1 MLEIIALINILTG
14 ESISK
19 EIYFN
24 SKNELI
30 PNHKQEYILNNDQQT
45 LLAGTNHLSIFSD
58 NQLETQLLVITKPDT
73 CHFEDIFIN
82 KLDYHQ
88 DYFELTIPDSCTNYY
103 QNIQI
108 YIDKNIPIQKPIS
121 NTIHIQ
127 TSLVSTSES
136 IIIKYKDQ
144 IVNTACWI
152 NEQISQ
158 SELKDFQK
166 FNINQSECLNE
177 TIDNSFFTKNKP
189 LEPFIQQQSSET
201 NTIQKQSSETNTIQQ
216 QSSETNTESNTIQQP
231 SEKETDSPETT
242 NPTPQPGELKII
254 EVMANSSNEYIVLQN
269 TSNKPLGLGQTYLT
283 DKTQTKHKLGN
294 TLLEANDTIKI
305 ESLKFQINNNDEI
318 IYLFNKDNQLLEEF
332 IIIDSNPEI
341 PITNSNQQNLNNQID
356 QIQKESN
363 TTQQAISNSD
373 NTAAD
378 PQINAENTKQ
388 ETQQEP
394 IEPPDSSEIEVGDL
408 LITEIYANPVG
419 TDKGQ
424 EFIEIYNNSES
435 NIVLDQ
441 ITLQINTKTYQL
453 SGEISADQFVVIK
466 QFPVTNSQTT
476 LKIIAGETIIDQA
489 SYASSSEGK
498 SLIKIHDSWYQTT
511 QPSPEAENG
520 TIDIYTG
527 SIEVTDTTIIF
538 NDQNLNIEGFTLE
551 LGKYENAKI
560 EYLKTNQGDQTEIIN
575 ISDLKKTTTTEESQ
589 NENQT
594 LTSGIGLLSMASLG
608 VLYSLFK

>member
-30 PNHKQEYILNNDQQT
+30 PNQKQEYILNNNQKT
-45 LLAGTNHLSIFSD
+45 LLAGTNHLSIFSE
-58 NQLETQLLVITKPDT
+58 NTLKTQLLVITKPDT
-73 CHFEDIFIN
+73 CNYKDIFIN

-88 DYFELTIPDSCTNYY
+88 DYFELTIPDSCINYY

-108 YIDKNIPIQKPIS
+108 YIDKNIPIQKPTS
-121 NTIHIQ
+121 NTIHIE

-136 IIIKYKDQ
+136 IIVQYKDQ

-152 NEQISQ
+152 NGQISQ
-158 SELKDFQK
+158 AELKDFQK
-166 FNINQSECLNE
+166 FNINQSECINE
-177 TIDNSFFTKNKP
+177 TIDNSFFTKSQP
-189 LEPFIQQQSSET
+189 SESFIQQQASP
-201 NTIQKQSSETNTIQQ
+201 
-216 QSSETNTESNTIQQP
+216 TNTESNTIQQP
-231 SEKETDSPETT
+231 LENTTESPETT

-269 TSNKPLGLGQTYLT
+269 TSNKSLGLGQTYLT
-283 DKTQTKHKLGN
+283 DKTQTKHKLEN
-294 TLLEANDTIKI
+294 VVLEANAIIKI
-305 ESLKFQINNNDEI
+305 ETLKFQINNSNEI

-332 IIIDSNPEI
+332 IIIDSTPET
-341 PITNSNQQNLNNQID
+341 PITNSNQQVLND
-356 QIQKESN
+356 QTDQLQEELN
-363 TTQQAISNSD
+363 TNQQANTFETSNSD
-373 NTAAD
+373 NTEAD
-378 PQINAENTKQ
+378 PTINTINTKQ

-394 IEPPDSSEIEVGDL
+394 VELPDSLKIEVGDL

-441 ITLQINTKTYQL
+441 LNLQINTKTYQL
-453 SGEISADQFVVIK
+453 SGDISPDQFVVIK

-476 LKIIAGETIIDQA
+476 LKLIAGETIIDQV

-498 SLIKIHDSWYQTT
+498 SLIKINDSWYQTT

-520 TIDIYTG
+520 TIEVYTG
-527 SIEVTDTTIIF
+527 SIDVTDTTIIF